1 MQCAFCSTPVPDT
14 ARFCPN
20 CGSEVSDAEGQAAAT
35 ASMDDASFLHLES
48 LLREDTEGEFEV
60 ERPIGRGGMAVVYL
74 ATEVHLHRKVAIKV
88 LPPELTFGHGVER
101 FKREARTAA
110 ALDHPTIIPIYRIAS
125 GGKIFW
131 YAMKYLEGHS
141 LDEYLKEKKRLSI
154 EETIAILDQAA
165 DALDY
170 AHEHG
175 VVHRDMKPAN
185 VMLDSRGRV
194 TVTDFGIAKAFS
206 EGTLTASGSV
216 VGTPYYMSPEQG
228 MGRPVSGASDQ
239 YSVGVMAYRMLSG
252 QVPFEGDSSI
262 EILHKHCMVE
272 APPLDSVM
280 PGLPRHVYWAVHKA
294 LGKKP
299 ERRFESV
306 RAFVEALRKATPES
320 EISEVATAVMPAEPS
335 MASSI
340 PPPGFDPSLAT
351 TPIPAHPAAP
361 TPAGQRVV
369 AATAAEPRPRR
380 KISPVLLGAALGF
393 VILSGGAGAIYLMSR
408 GGTTDTA
415 AQTSA
420 EQPVATEPPAGGTQP
435 TQSEGPG
442 TAVAES
448 SATAAVAPDT
458 TPEEAPPPVQ
468 TPPPT
473 TGRVSISGLP
483 RGGTVSIDG
492 RTRSG
497 TTFELRGGQ
506 HQLRLA
512 ARGYETVRLTVDV
525 TPGERM
531 TVPYTGRRLPPPEPV
546 QQPAPQQP
554 AQPQQ
559 GVLQVLIRPWAN
571 VFVDG
576 TAHGS
581 NTRLVDTLT
590 AGRHTL
596 RFERD
601 GFVTVDTTVTLR
613 PGQTLQLRIRMTQ
626 GS

>member
-1 MQCAFCSTPVPDT
+1 MQCAVCSTPVPDT

-110 ALDHPTIIPIYRIAS
+110 ALDHPNIIPIYRIAS
-125 GGKIFW
+125 GGKVFW
-131 YAMKYLEGHS
+131 YAMKYLEGKS
-141 LDEYLKEKKRLSI
+141 LDELLKEQERFS
-154 EETIAILDQAA
+154 LDQTIDILEQVAE
-165 DALDY
+165 ALDH

-175 VVHRDMKPAN
+175 VVHRDVKPAN

-228 MGRPVSGASDQ
+228 MGRPVSGLSDQ
-239 YSVGVMAYRMLSG
+239 YAVGVMAYRMLSG

-262 EILHKHCMVE
+262 EILHKHCMV
-272 APPLDSVM
+272 APPPLDSVM
-280 PGLPRHVYWAVHKA
+280 PGLPRHVYWAVHRA
-294 LGKKP
+294 LEKKP
-299 ERRFESV
+299 ERRLESV
-306 RAFVEALRKATPES
+306 RALVEALRKPTPES
-320 EISEVATAVMPAEPS
+320 EISEVATVALPAEPS
-335 MASSI
+335 MASST

-351 TPIPAHPAAP
+351 TPIPAHPA
-361 TPAGQRVV
+361 TPAPAGPRDV
-369 AATAAEPRPRR
+369 AATAAEARPRR
-380 KISPVLLGAALGF
+380 RISPVLLGAALGF
-393 VILSGGAGAIYLMSR
+393 VILGGGTGAIYLLSR
-408 GGTTDTA
+408 GGSPDTA
-415 AQTSA
+415 A
-420 EQPVATEPPAGGTQP
+420 VTEPPAGGTQP
-435 TQSEGPG
+435 TQPEDPAA
-442 TAVAES
+442 AVAES
-448 SATAAVAPDT
+448 SAAVAAARDT
-458 TPEEAPPPVQ
+458 TPAAAPPPVE
-468 TPPPT
+468 TPPPPT
-473 TGRVSISGLP
+473 TGRVTVSGLP
-483 RGGTVSIDG
+483 RGGSISIDG

-497 TTFELRGGQ
+497 TTFELRGGA
-506 HQLRLA
+506 HDLRMA
-512 ARGYETVRLTVDV
+512 ARGYEIVRVTVDV

-546 QQPAPQQP
+546 QQPAPQRP

-590 AGRHTL
+590 AGTHTL

-601 GFVTVDTTVTLR
+601 GFVTVDTTVALR
-613 PGQTLQLRIRMTQ
+613 PGQTLQLRIRMRQ

>member
-1 MQCAFCSTPVPDT
+1 
-14 ARFCPN
+14 
-20 CGSEVSDAEGQAAAT
+20 
-35 ASMDDASFLHLES
+35 MDDSSFLHLES

-74 ATEVHLHRKVAIKV
+74 ATEIHLHRKVAIKV

-110 ALDHPTIIPIYRIAS
+110 ALDHPAIIPIYRIAS

-141 LDEYLKEKKRLSI
+141 LDEYLKERERLSV

-165 DALDY
+165 EALDY

-185 VMLDSRGRV
+185 VMLDSRDRV

-262 EILHKHCMVE
+262 EILHKHCMV
-272 APPLDSVM
+272 APPPLDSVM
-280 PGLPRHVYWAVHKA
+280 PGLPRHVYWAVHRA
-294 LGKKP
+294 LEKKP
-299 ERRFESV
+299 DRRLESV
-306 RAFVEALRKATPES
+306 RALVDAMRKATPES
-320 EISEVATAVMPAEPS
+320 EVSEVATVVVPTEPS
-335 MASSI
+335 MASST

-351 TPIPAHPAAP
+351 TPIPAHPATP
-361 TPAGQRVV
+361 TPAQRPAV

-393 VILSGGAGAIYLMSR
+393 VILGGGAGAIYLMSR
-408 GGTTDTA
+408 GGGPDTA
-415 AQTSA
+415 AQAPA
-420 EQPVATEPPAGGTQP
+420 EQSAVTEPPAGGTQP
-435 TQSEGPG
+435 TQPEDPG
-442 TAVAES
+442 AAVAES
-448 SATAAVAPDT
+448 SAAVAAAPDT
-458 TPEEAPPPVQ
+458 TPEAAPPRVETP
-468 TPPPT
+468 PPPT
-473 TGRVSISGLP
+473 TGRVTVSGLP
-483 RGGTVSIDG
+483 RGGSVNIDG

-497 TTFELRGGQ
+497 TTFELRGGA
-506 HQLRLA
+506 HELRMA

-531 TVPYTGRRLPPPEPV
+531 TVPYTGRRLPPPQPV
-546 QQPAPQQP
+546 QQP
-554 AQPQQ
+554 AQPQR

-581 NTRLVDTLT
+581 NTRLVDTLA
-590 AGRHTL
+590 AGTHTL
-596 RFERD
+596 RFERN

-613 PGQTLQLRIRMTQ
+613 PGQTLQLRIRMRQ

>member
-20 CGSEVSDAEGQAAAT
+20 CGSQVSDAEGQAAAT
-35 ASMDDASFLHLES
+35 ASMDDASFLHLEA

-110 ALDHPTIIPIYRIAS
+110 ALDHPNIIPIYRVAS

-141 LDEYLKEKKRLSI
+141 LDEYLKEKVRLSS
-154 EETIAILDQAA
+154 EETIAILDQVAE
-165 DALDY
+165 ALDY

-239 YSVGVMAYRMLSG
+239 YAVGVMAYRMLSG

-262 EILHKHCMVE
+262 EILHKHCMV
-272 APPLDSVM
+272 APPPLDSVM
-280 PGLPRHVYWAVHKA
+280 PGLPRHVYWAVHRA
-294 LGKKP
+294 LEKKP
-299 ERRFESV
+299 ERRLESV
-306 RAFVEALRKATPES
+306 RELVEALRKPTPES
-320 EISEVATAVMPAEPS
+320 EISEVATVVVTTEPS
-335 MASSI
+335 MGPAT

-351 TPIPAHPAAP
+351 TPIPAHPARPAP
-361 TPAGQRVV
+361 RRPAL
-369 AATAAEPRPRR
+369 TTAEPEPRR
-380 KISPVLLGAALGF
+380 RVSPVLLGAALGF
-393 VILSGGAGAIYLMSR
+393 MILSGGAGAIYLMSQR
-408 GGTTDTA
+408 GSDGAVTQA
-415 AQTSA
+415 PA
-420 EQPVATEPPAGGTQP
+420 EESTVTQPPAGGKQP
-435 TQSEGPG
+435 TQPDEPG
-442 TAVAES
+442 AAVAES
-448 SATAAVAPDT
+448 SAAVAAAPDT
-458 TPEEAPPPVQ
+458 TAQPAPPPVV
-468 TPPPT
+468 TPPPPT
-473 TGRVSISGLP
+473 TGRVTVAGLP
-483 RGGTVSIDG
+483 GGGSVRVDG

-497 TTFELRGGQ
+497 TTFELRGGA
-506 HQLRLA
+506 HEIRMA
-512 ARGYETVRLTVDV
+512 GRGYETVTLTVDV

-546 QQPAPQQP
+546 RQPAQQQPAR
-554 AQPQQ
+554 PQQ

-571 VFVDG
+571 VFIDG

-581 NTRLVDTLT
+581 NTRLVDTLA
-590 AGRHTL
+590 AGAHTL

-613 PGQTLQLRIRMTQ
+613 PGQTMQVQIRMRQ

>member
-1 MQCAFCSTPVPDT
+1 
-14 ARFCPN
+14 
-20 CGSEVSDAEGQAAAT
+20 
-35 ASMDDASFLHLES
+35 MDDSSFLHLES

-74 ATEVHLHRKVAIKV
+74 ATEIHLHRKVAIKV

-110 ALDHPTIIPIYRIAS
+110 ALDHPAIIPIYRIAS

-141 LDEYLKEKKRLSI
+141 LDEYLKKKERLSI
-154 EETIAILDQAA
+154 EETIAILDQVAE
-165 DALDY
+165 ALDY

-185 VMLDSRGRV
+185 VMLDSRDRV

-262 EILHKHCMVE
+262 EILHKHCMV
-272 APPLDSVM
+272 APPPLESVM
-280 PGLPRHVYWAVHKA
+280 PGLPRHVYTAVHRA
-294 LGKKP
+294 LEKKP
-299 ERRFESV
+299 DRRLESV
-306 RAFVEALRKATPES
+306 RAFVEAMRTPTAA
-320 EISEVATAVMPAEPS
+320 SEVSEVDTVVVPTDPS
-335 MASSI
+335 MASSTP

-361 TPAGQRVV
+361 AGRPPPAP
-369 AATAAEPRPRR
+369 TAAEQRPRR
-380 KISPVLLGAALGF
+380 KIRPVLFGAALGF
-393 VILSGGAGAIYLMSR
+393 VILAGGAGAIYLMSR
-408 GGTTDTA
+408 GGAPETGT
-415 AQTSA
+415 QPPA
-420 EQPVATEPPAGGTQP
+420 EQAAATEPPAGGTQP
-435 TQSEGPG
+435 TQPESPG
-442 TAVAES
+442 AAVAES
-448 SATAAVAPDT
+448 AAAVAAAPDT
-458 TPEEAPPPVQ
+458 IPEAAPPRVETP
-468 TPPPT
+468 PPPT
-473 TGRVSISGLP
+473 TGRVTVSGLP
-483 RGGTVSIDG
+483 RGGSVSIDG

-497 TTFELRGGQ
+497 TTFELRGGA
-506 HQLRLA
+506 HELRMA

-546 QQPAPQQP
+546 RQPT
-554 AQPQQ
+554 QPQW

-571 VFVDG
+571 VFIDG
-576 TAHGS
+576 AAHGS
-581 NTRLVDTLT
+581 NTRLVDTL
-590 AGRHTL
+590 AVGRHTL

-601 GFVTVDTTVTLR
+601 GFVTVDTTVTLQ
-613 PGQTLQLRIRMTQ
+613 PGQTLQLRIRMSR

>member
-1 MQCAFCSTPVPDT
+1 
-14 ARFCPN
+14 
-20 CGSEVSDAEGQAAAT
+20 
-35 ASMDDASFLHLES
+35 MDDASFLHLES
-48 LLREDTEGEFEV
+48 LLREDTEGEFDV

-110 ALDHPTIIPIYRIAS
+110 ALDHPNIIPIYRVAS

-131 YAMKYLEGHS
+131 YAMKYLEGQS
-141 LDEYLKEKKRLSI
+141 LDEYLKDKERLSVQ
-154 EETIAILDQAA
+154 ETISILDQVAE
-165 DALDY
+165 ALDY

-262 EILHKHCMVE
+262 EILHKHCMV
-272 APPLDSVM
+272 APPPLDSVM
-280 PGLPRHVYWAVHKA
+280 PGLPRHVYWTVHRA
-294 LGKKP
+294 LEKKP
-299 ERRFESV
+299 ERRLASV

-320 EISEVATAVMPAEPS
+320 EISEVATVVVPTEPS
-335 MASSI
+335 MAPSP

-351 TPIPAHPAAP
+351 TPIPAHPA
-361 TPAGQRVV
+361 TPA
-369 AATAAEPRPRR
+369 PRR
-380 KISPVLLGAALGF
+380 PAPATVEAARGRRLSPVLLGAALGL
-393 VILSGGAGAIYLMSR
+393 VILGGSAAGIYLVTRNGSD
-408 GGTTDTA
+408 GALTQA
-415 AQTSA
+415 PI
-420 EQPVATEPPAGGTQP
+420 EQSGATEPPAGGTQP
-435 TQSEGPG
+435 SQSEGPAAVPD
-442 TAVAES
+442 TSAAVA
-448 SATAAVAPDT
+448 AAPDT
-458 TPEEAPPPVQ
+458 TPTAAPTPVQ
-468 TPPPT
+468 TPPPPT
-473 TGRVSISGLP
+473 TGRVTVSGLP
-483 RGGTVSIDG
+483 RGGSITVDG

-497 TTFELRGGQ
+497 TTFELSGGS
-506 HQLRLA
+506 HEIRMA
-512 ARGYETVRLTVDV
+512 ARGYEPVTLTVDV
-525 TPGERM
+525 TAGERM
-531 TVPYTGRRLPPPEPV
+531 TVPYTGRRVPPPQPV
-546 QQPAPQQP
+546 QQQP
-554 AQPQQ
+554 ARQPQPQ
-559 GVLQVLIRPWAN
+559 RGVLDVMIRPWAN

-576 TAHGS
+576 TARGS
-581 NTRLVDTLT
+581 NTRLVDTLA
-590 AGRHTL
+590 AGEHTL

-601 GFVTVDTTVTLR
+601 GFTTVDTTVTLQ
-613 PGQTLQLRIRMTQ
+613 PGQTMQVRIRMRQ

>member
-20 CGSEVSDAEGQAAAT
+20 CGSQVSDAEGQAAAT

-110 ALDHPTIIPIYRIAS
+110 ALDHPAIIPIYRIAS

-131 YAMKYLEGHS
+131 YAMKYLEGKS
-141 LDEYLKEKKRLSI
+141 LDEYLKEKDRLSAD
-154 EETIAILDQAA
+154 ESIAILDQVAE
-165 DALDY
+165 ALDY

-262 EILHKHCMVE
+262 EILHKHCMV
-272 APPLDSVM
+272 APPPLDSVM
-280 PGLPRHVYWAVHKA
+280 PGLPRHVYWAVHRA
-294 LGKKP
+294 LEKKP
-299 ERRFESV
+299 EQRLESV
-306 RAFVEALRKATPES
+306 RAFVEALRKPTPES
-320 EISEVATAVMPAEPS
+320 EISEVATVVVPTDPS
-335 MASSI
+335 LASST
-340 PPPGFDPSLAT
+340 PPPGFDASLAT
-351 TPIPAHPAAP
+351 TPIPAHPT
-361 TPAGQRVV
+361 TPE
-369 AATAAEPRPRR
+369 TPRPAAAAGTVVEAR
-380 KISPVLLGAALGF
+380 KRKRVSPVLLGAALGF
-393 VILSGGAGAIYLMSR
+393 IILGGGAGTIYLMSQR
-408 GGTTDTA
+408 GSEPV
-415 AQTSA
+415 AQTPA
-420 EQPVATEPPAGGTQP
+420 EESGVTQPPAGGAQP
-435 TQSEGPG
+435 AQPED
-442 TAVAES
+442 AAAAES
-448 SATAAVAPDT
+448 SAVVAVAPDT
-458 TPEEAPPPVQ
+458 TPQVTPAPVQ
-468 TPPPT
+468 TPPPPT
-473 TGRVSISGLP
+473 TGRVTVSGLP
-483 RGGTVSIDG
+483 RTGSIRIDG

-497 TTFELRGGQ
+497 TTFELRGGS
-506 HQLRLA
+506 HELRMA
-512 ARGYETVRLTVDV
+512 ARGYETVTLTVDV
-525 TPGERM
+525 TPGERV
-531 TVPYTGRRLPPPEPV
+531 TVPYTGRSLPNVAPV
-546 QQPAPQQP
+546 EQPAPQP
-554 AQPQQ
+554 VQPQR
-559 GVLQVLIRPWAN
+559 GVLQILVRPWAN
-571 VFVDG
+571 VFIDG
-576 TAHGS
+576 TARGS

-590 AGRHTL
+590 AGPHAL

-601 GFVTVDTTVTLR
+601 GFVTVDSTVTLR
-613 PGQTLQLRIRMTQ
+613 PGQTMRVQIRMRQ

>member
-272 APPLDSVM
+272 PPPLDSVM

-361 TPAGQRVV
+361 APAGQRVV
-369 AATAAEPRPRR
+369 AVTAAEPRPRR

-448 SATAAVAPDT
+448 SATAAAAPDT